1 MSTAHLQAILVA
13 WTAVTIFSV
22 VLAAFLYWRQRAREY
37 LAFGV
42 LGVGSASYTAASAL
56 FYGATNAADAG
67 FWMEVQFALGAV
79 GFIGVCL
86 FAHELLGR
94 PTERAVRFLIGA
106 SMIGVPMTVAGAL
119 VDPGVSVATEY
130 CWVDLAPH
138 RTASVTWFF
147 YAYTA
152 FGVAALAYVA
162 WQIFRSGGGPRSGR
176 RLLTIALVAPGLA
189 WINDALLR
197 FFHVQAPFLSE
208 HAYFLT
214 SLLISYL
221 LLDRFIHTASALEDR
236 TEELALRY
244 DELRRVEE
252 ELVRKEQ
259 LAAVGELSA
268 VIAHEVRNPLAV
280 LRNAVA
286 ALRKSDLNADDRM
299 TLLEVLDEETNR
311 LNRLVRDLLVYARP
325 VEPQSVPL
333 ELRAVLE
340 RSIDLAQKDHSRSAS
355 IRVDFDVE
363 TERTQVEGDPDL
375 LERAFA
381 NVVENALQAMP
392 DGGALTIHMD
402 DTELDDETP
411 GIAIRFSD
419 TGEGMDT
426 LVRSRARDPFFTTR
440 PSGTGL
446 GLAIVERVVRAHGG
460 AVELKSSD
468 EDGTTVTLRMPVKR
482 PAKASASQSDTP
494 D

>member
-1 MSTAHLQAILVA
+1 MSPAQLQAVLIA

-42 LGVGSASYTAASAL
+42 LGVGSASYTASSAL
-56 FYGATNAADAG
+56 FYGATNAADAAL
-67 FWMEVQFALGAV
+67 WMEVQFVVGAV

-86 FAHELLGR
+86 FSHELLGR

-106 SMIGVPMTVAGAL
+106 SMVGIPMTFAGAL
-119 VDPGVSVATEY
+119 VDPGSAVACEVE
-130 CWVDLAPH
+130 WVDLAPH
-138 RTASVTWFF
+138 RGAGVTWFF

-152 FGVAALAYVA
+152 FGVGALTYVVF
-162 WQIFRSGGGPRSGR
+162 QILRSDSGRRSGR
-176 RLLTIALVAPGLA
+176 RLLAIALIAPGFG
-189 WINDALLR
+189 WTYDAILRLL
-197 FFHVQAPFLSE
+197 HVEAPYVSE
-208 HAYFLT
+208 HTFFLT

-221 LLDRFIHTASALEDR
+221 LLDRFIHTASALEER

-280 LRNAVA
+280 LRNSVA
-286 ALRKSDLNADDRM
+286 ALRKRDLSDDDRL

-333 ELRAVLE
+333 QLRSVLE
-340 RSIDLAQKDHSRSAS
+340 RAIDLAQKDHSRSGS
-355 IRVDFDVE
+355 IRVDIDVE
-363 TERTQVEGDPDL
+363 TERTEVEGDPDL

-392 DGGALTIHMD
+392 DGGALTIRMD
-402 DTELDDETP
+402 DTDLDEDTP
-411 GIAIRFSD
+411 GIAVRFSD

-426 LVRSRARDPFFTTR
+426 LVRARARDPFFTTR

-460 AVELKSSD
+460 KVELTSSD
-468 EDGTTVTLRMPVKR
+468 EDGTTVTLRMPVRR
-482 PAKASASQSDTP
+482 PATGAGSAPHSSR
-494 D
+494 

>member
-1 MSTAHLQAILVA
+1 MSPAQLQAVLVA

-22 VLAAFLYWRQRAREY
+22 VLAAFLYWRQRARQY

-42 LGVGSASYTAASAL
+42 LGAGSASYTAAAAL
-56 FYGATNAADAG
+56 FYGATSGAEAAL
-67 FWMEVQFALGAV
+67 WTEVMFTVGAV
-79 GFIGVCL
+79 AFIGVCL
-86 FAHELLGR
+86 FAHELFGR
-94 PTERAVRFLIGA
+94 PSARAVRFLIGA
-106 SMIGVPMTVAGAL
+106 AMIGVPLTIAGAL
-119 VDPGVSVATEY
+119 VDPGRAVDCSIE
-130 CWVDLAPH
+130 WVDLSPH
-138 RTASVTWFF
+138 RAAGVTPLF

-152 FGVAALAYVA
+152 FGLGALLYVVV
-162 WQIFRSGGGPRSGR
+162 QILRADSAPRSGR
-176 RLLTIALVAPGLA
+176 RLLAVALLAPGLG
-189 WINDALLR
+189 WVHDSLLR
-197 FFHVQAPFLSE
+197 LLHIEAPFWSE
-208 HAYFLT
+208 HAFFLT

-221 LLDRFIHTASALEDR
+221 LLDRFIHTATALEER

-286 ALRKSDLNADDRM
+286 ALRKSDLGDEDRL

-340 RSIDLAQKDHSRSAS
+340 RSIDLAQRDHSRSAS
-355 IRVDFDVE
+355 IRVEVDV
-363 TERTQVEGDPDL
+363 TTARTQVEGDPDL

-392 DGGALTIHMD
+392 DGGALTIQVD
-402 DTELDDETP
+402 ETELDEGTP
-411 GIAIRFSD
+411 GIAICFSD

-426 LVRSRARDPFFTTR
+426 LVRARARDPFFTTR

-460 AVELKSSD
+460 KVELRSSD
-468 EDGTTVTLRMPVKR
+468 EDGTTVTLRVPLR
-482 PAKASASQSDTP
+482 RRTPTSDAPSAS
-494 D
+494 